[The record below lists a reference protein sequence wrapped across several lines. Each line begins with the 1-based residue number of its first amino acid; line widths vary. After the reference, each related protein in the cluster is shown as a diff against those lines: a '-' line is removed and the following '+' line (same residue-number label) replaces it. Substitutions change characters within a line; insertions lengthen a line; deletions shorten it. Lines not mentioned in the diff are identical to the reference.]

1 VQEIIVRLV
10 FRTIAK
16 LLLYSLTEMNSEHL
30 LVNNSP
36 FLFISMTI
44 SHKEKA
50 DALLTLL
57 QIHFSEDYMGTDD
70 DMSDR
75 FDSWVSNLTDKEV
88 ADICISV
95 YREGI

>member
-1 VQEIIVRLV
+1 
-10 FRTIAK
+10 
-16 LLLYSLTEMNSEHL
+16 MNSEHL